1 MTEKDIKRIGFEFV
15 KEYEHDEWF
24 TRRYK
29 KGVIEAEF
37 TYRSKNAILETFDI
51 TIDEVV
57 GQKVDFAEL
66 QVLDKVLNKK
76 Q

>member
-1 MTEKDIKRIGFEFV
+1 MTEKDIRRIGFEFV

-29 KGVIEAEF
+29 KGVIVAEF
-37 TYRSKNAILETFDI
+37 TYRSENAVLETFDI

-57 GQKVDFAEL
+57 GKSVDFLKLREL
-66 QVLDKVLNKK
+66 DRILN
-76 Q
+76 